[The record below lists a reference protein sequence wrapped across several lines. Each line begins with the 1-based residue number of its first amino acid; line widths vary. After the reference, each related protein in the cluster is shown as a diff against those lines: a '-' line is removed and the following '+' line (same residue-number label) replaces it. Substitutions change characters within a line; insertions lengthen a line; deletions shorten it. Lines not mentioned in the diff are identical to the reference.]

1 MAKKLFVTSFLLW
14 ALFGLSFAQGRLD
27 YKSSKNESLY
37 FATAKNVKNWFSL
50 AINSS
55 KAGGYYT
62 LNGSQMDK
70 PLFLPIK
77 EAYELDNGYYAI
89 RLTINDSPFYFL
101 FSRTLSRALLVS
113 FNDNSIPL
121 KIEMRNALAA
131 DTGDSAV
138 KIEDMLA
145 LLHLLL

>member
-1 MAKKLFVTSFLLW
+1 MSKKLFVTSLLS
-14 ALFGLSFAQGRLD
+14 LVFFGLSFAQGRVD
-27 YKSSKNESLY
+27 YTSTKNESLY
-37 FATAKNVKNWFSL
+37 FATGKNANNWFTI
-50 AINSS
+50 AINST
-55 KAGGYYT
+55 KTGAYYT

-70 PLFLPIK
+70 PLFVPIK

-113 FNDNSIPL
+113 FNNDSIPL
-121 KIEMRNALAA
+121 KIELRNALSSSAE
-131 DTGDSAV
+131 DSSV